1 MVASRYFY
9 NNEADEV
16 VTDVDLF
23 KIWQGDKTLE
33 EEYEHFQDYVE
44 ACQWYNNGSLEEITT
59 RTFDDY
65 VERYENEGKRYR
77 VYYLEE
83 DARWDYRDASIALVA
98 NVIEDM
104 TDSWDDDEYDAIY
117 VYIPHD

>member
-1 MVASRYFY
+1 MVASRFFY

-23 KIWQGDKTLE
+23 NIWQGDKTLE

-44 ACQWYNNGSLEEITT
+44 ACQWYNNGSLEEITDNT
-59 RTFDDY
+59 LEDY
-65 VERYENEGKRYR
+65 LEKYKNGGKRYR
-77 VYYLEE
+77 IYYLED
-83 DARWDYRDASIALVA
+83 DAPFRWCDAEGALVCY
-98 NVIEDM
+98 VMEDM

-117 VYIPHD
+117 IYIPHD